1 MESYRIWILEK
12 YSLML
17 KTLPYYSYTHNA
29 WLLLSCFSPKSRKTI
44 KDNYK
49 AFLNWME
56 ANLMQVEIEN
66 ENIKRRYSLPWDLF
80 KYKISIWNEE
90 QATYFKEW
98 IVNINLKLL
107 K

>member
-1 MESYRIWILEK
+1 MESYRIPIQEK

-17 KTLPYYSYTHNA
+17 KTLPYYSYTHKA
-29 WLLLSCFSPKSRKTI
+29 WFLLSCFSQKSRKNL

-56 ANLMQVEIEN
+56 KNLMRVEIKN
-66 ENIKRRYSLPWDLF
+66 ENIERRYSLPWDLF
-80 KYKISIWNEE
+80 KFKIWIESEE

-98 IVNINLKLL
+98 IVNINLI
-107 K
+107 

>member
-1 MESYRIWILEK
+1 MESYGTPILEE

-29 WLLLSCFSPKSRKTI
+29 LLLLSCFSQKSRKI
-44 KDNYK
+44 INKSYK

-56 ANLMQVEIEN
+56 KNLMQVWIKD

-80 KYKISIWNEE
+80 KFKIWIESEE
-90 QATYFKEW
+90 QATYFKKW
-98 IVNINLKLL
+98 IVNINLV
-107 K
+107 

>member
-1 MESYRIWILEK
+1 MESYEIPILEK

-29 WLLLSCFSPKSRKTI
+29 WLLLSLFSPKSRKNL
-44 KDNYK
+44 KENYK

-56 ANLMQVEIEN
+56 NNLMKVEIKD

-80 KYKISIWNEE
+80 QFNIWIRNEE
-90 QATYFKEW
+90 HATYFKEW
-98 IVNINLKLL
+98 IVNINLK
-107 K
+107 